1 MAYARR
7 IERSAAA
14 RVQIESAPV
23 GSDELFSAV
32 RAALALR
39 GSNLSRYCE
48 ESGVDRSWAYL
59 VLKGRKDGRKSRD
72 LRKKIVAELL
82 A

>member
-7 IERSAAA
+7 IKRSAAA
-14 RVQIESAPV
+14 RVQVESAIV
-23 GSDELFSAV
+23 GSEELFSAI
-32 RAALALR
+32 RAALALS

-48 ESGVDRSWAYL
+48 ERGVDRSWAYL
-59 VLKGRKDGRKSRD
+59 VLKGRKDGKKSRE